1 MALSTSVKTFDLMV
15 RRGAGRTLQA
25 PPIALNEFDAIAGWT
40 DTGDGA
46 QRATLW
52 TPTPGPLLADAAD
65 VRLLK
70 SRRRADLA
78 QEALWAEHR
87 SEFGMEH
94 FECDEP
100 VVPDV
105 AREVHGGH
113 AATPEFALEVIAVS
127 QGSTKFVREIGH
139 ANVRPQ
145 VLGGY
150 LRS

>member
-78 QEALWAEHR
+78 QEALWPSTDPSSGWSTLSATSRLCLMSRARYTVAMPPRPSSR
-87 SEFGMEH
+87 S
-94 FECDEP
+94 
-100 VVPDV
+100 
-105 AREVHGGH
+105 R
-113 AATPEFALEVIAVS
+113 
-127 QGSTKFVREIGH
+127 
-139 ANVRPQ
+139 
-145 VLGGY
+145 
-150 LRS
+150 